1 MPDTLPSLDDAL
13 ALLRSHP
20 DYRVLTRIPERTH
33 YVDPGQAGERTVR
46 KGIILDTE
54 TTGKTAGRD
63 KIIELGMV
71 AFEYDAETGEA
82 FRILGTFNQ
91 LEDPGMPIP
100 PEATAVNGITDEMVQ
115 GQQIDDQAVAEFIKD
130 ASLIIAHN
138 ARFDRGFC
146 EVRFPV
152 FENYAWSCSFEEV
165 AWDEEGLGSAKLEF
179 IAYKF
184 GLFYDA
190 HRAETDCRALL
201 EILQHPLPNSGTP
214 ALKSLA
220 EFVNRSTCTIR
231 ALNSPFSTKDALKG
245 RGYRWDAEVRTWYTT
260 VLTRTA
266 MEEEI
271 AWLKENVYG
280 GKTATLEFDVSD
292 ATNRY
297 SGRPGKV
304 QSRHY

>member
-1 MPDTLPSLDDAL
+1 MTDTSTSIEAAL
-13 ALLRSHP
+13 ALLRNHP
-20 DYRVLTRIPERTH
+20 DYRVLSRIPERTH
-33 YVDPGQAGERTVR
+33 YAEAGKHTVR
-46 KGIILDTE
+46 KGVILDTE
-54 TTGKTAGRD
+54 TTGKVAGSD

-71 AFEYDAETGEA
+71 AFEYDAETGQA
-82 FRILGTFNQ
+82 FRILGSFNQ

-100 PEATAVNGITDEMVQ
+100 PEATAVNGITDEMVA
-115 GQQIDDQAVAEFIKD
+115 GKHIDDDAVADFMKD
-130 ASLIIAHN
+130 TSLVIAHN

-146 EVRFPV
+146 EVRFPL
-152 FENYAWSCSFEEV
+152 FENYAWGCSFEEV

-190 HRAETDCRALL
+190 HRAVSDCRALL
-201 EILQHPLPNSGTP
+201 EILQHPLPNSGEP

-220 EFVNRSTCTIR
+220 AFVNRSTCTIR

-245 RGYRWDAEVRTWYTT
+245 RGYRWDAEIRTWHTT
-260 VLTRTA
+260 VLSRTA

-271 AWLKENVYG
+271 AWLKEHIYSGN
-280 GKTATLEFDVSD
+280 TATLEFEVSD
-292 ATNRY
+292 AMNRY

-304 QSRHY
+304 QSKHY

>member
-1 MPDTLPSLDDAL
+1 MPDHSPDLDAAL
-13 ALLRSHP
+13 TLLRSHP
-20 DYRVLTRIPERTH
+20 DYRILTRIPERTH
-33 YVDPGQAGERTVR
+33 YAQAAERPVR
-46 KGIILDTE
+46 KGVILDTE
-54 TTGKTAGRD
+54 TTGKVAGRD

-82 FRILGTFNQ
+82 FRILGSFNQ

-115 GQQIDDQAVAEFIKD
+115 GQQIDDAAVADFVKD
-130 ASLIIAHN
+130 ASVIIAHN
-138 ARFDRGFC
+138 ARFDRAFC
-146 EVRFPV
+146 EVRFPL
-152 FENYAWSCSFEEV
+152 FEDYAWSCSFEEV

-201 EILQHPLPNSGTP
+201 EILQQPLPNSGVP

-220 EFVNRSTCTIR
+220 AFMNRSTCTIR
-231 ALNSPFSTKDALKG
+231 ALNSPFATKDALKG
-245 RGYRWDAEVRTWYTT
+245 RGYRWDSDLKTWHTT
-260 VLTRTA
+260 VLTRA
-266 MEEEI
+266 DMEAEI
-271 AWLKENVYG
+271 VWLKENVYG
-280 GKTATLEFDVSD
+280 GKTATLEFEVSD
-292 ATNRY
+292 AMNRY

-304 QSRHY
+304 QAKHY